1 MKTKILPALALSAVC
16 LLQTLAFTVHAQDTE
31 LKPSA
36 TEDGFVSIFNGKD
49 LSGWDGAPDL
59 WSVRDG
65 AITGQTTVEHPA
77 KENTFLIWTNGA
89 PGDFELR
96 CSFKLVPGDAAGFS
110 NSGVQYRSRI
120 VKPSYWVVS
129 GYQAD
134 MENGTNYTGILY
146 EEKARGILATRGQKI
161 VIGADGKKQIVGSVG
176 NAAEIEAAVKHGD
189 WNDYIIIAKGNHL
202 VQIVNGRVTVDV
214 TDNDESKAAKS
225 GIIALQIHAGHPM
238 MTQFKN
244 IRIKTMP

>member
-1 MKTKILPALALSAVC
+1 MLALGAVC
-16 LLQTLAFTVHAQDTE
+16 LLQTLPLTAHGQDTE

-36 TEDGFVSIFNGKD
+36 TEDGFVPIFNGKD

-96 CSFKLVPGDAAGFS
+96 CSFKLLPGDAAGFS

-244 IRIKTMP
+244 IRIKTLP